1 MVPQPSHDQSEIGA
15 SPHKLCLVIFW
26 RPRIPLRLY
35 GKICVDWWGVVHT
48 QVCVYTNSGEEILGF
63 TKFSVGSLSQE
74 KSKTATLSEV
84 QDIVQNLNPSNHSL
98 EHRSLTYRHRSGL
111 PCPAVWRLPSLRSCP
126 HPALGQGH
134 PGRRGCAVSPG
145 GRDWEYRALLWGHWG
160 RKRFPR
166 PDLNVLRFRLTSGM
180 LASCTRT

>member
-1 MVPQPSHDQSEIGA
+1 M
-15 SPHKLCLVIFW
+15 
-26 RPRIPLRLY
+26 
-35 GKICVDWWGVVHT
+35 DWWGVVHT

-111 PCPAVWRLPSLRSCP
+111 ACPALQSGASHPFCP
-126 HPALGQGH
+126 VLIPLW
-134 PGRRGCAVSPG
+134 
-145 GRDWEYRALLWGHWG
+145 GRDIQEEGAAL
-160 RKRFPR
+160 
-166 PDLNVLRFRLTSGM
+166 
-180 LASCTRT
+180 